1 MEAVMNDF
9 VKSEQLKPE
18 EGVSRETLAD
28 LFKAGMRRLAS
39 GVALITTAV
48 NGERAG
54 LVATAVSSVSADPPT
69 LLICI
74 NQSASA
80 HKAISTSGV
89 VCVNLLSTADQD
101 LVDAFCRPSRRSE
114 RFMSGDWRTLDTGAP
129 MLTSSLAAFSC
140 RVCKEFDHGSHT
152 IFLCHVLDVYNA
164 EPPFDPLVYL
174 NQAYRKIEACPA

>member
-1 MEAVMNDF
+1 MNDF
-9 VKSEQLKPE
+9 VKSELLQPQA
-18 EGVSRETLAD
+18 GASRENLAD

-48 NGERAG
+48 DGERAG

-80 HKAISTSGV
+80 HKTISASGV

-101 LVDAFCRPSRRSE
+101 LVDAFCRPTRRSE
-114 RFMSGDWRTLDTGAP
+114 RFMTGDWVTLDTGAP
-129 MLTSSLAAFSC
+129 MLASSLAAFSC
-140 RVCKEFDHGSHT
+140 HVCKEVTHGSHT
-152 IFLCHVLDVYNA
+152 IFLCEVLNVYNA

-174 NQAYRKIEACPA
+174 NQSYRKIEAVAA